1 MGIGVLYGKRQWLE
15 KLSPYQFG
23 GEMIQRVSYRETT
36 FNELPFRFE
45 AGTPNV
51 EGALGLAA
59 ALEYLSQLGL
69 DRIFAYEEE
78 LYRYALQRL
87 FDVPGF
93 RQIGKAHR
101 HCSVISFL
109 LDGIHPYDT
118 GTILDQFGI
127 AVRTGHHCA
136 QPLMDHLNIPGTVRA
151 SLAFY
156 NTREEIDYLAE
167 KLETVNSLFL

>member
-15 KLSPYQFG
+15 KLLPYQFG
-23 GEMIQRVSYRETT
+23 GEMIQKVSFTETT

-69 DRIFAYEEE
+69 DNIFAYEDE
-78 LYRYALQRL
+78 LYKYAIQRL
-87 FDVPGF
+87 SAVSGF
-93 RQIGKAHR
+93 KQIGNASR
-101 HCSVISFL
+101 QCSVISFL

-167 KLETVNSLFL
+167 KLETINSLFL